1 MKHNIMK
8 KLDDKISTSVDFSL
22 ILSSIEDEKQTLVSF
37 VNPFS
42 YSVLLKSPEIIDGID
57 YFYSDGSLLQR
68 LHNIFHPKSKVARV
82 SFDYSSIAG
91 EVFEYA
97 QKASA
102 KIALVGG
109 TASEILKAKEN
120 IESSYPALDITYV
133 RSGYF
138 DNQQDKNEAF
148 KLIEKSNADILIVGM
163 GTPIQDQ
170 FIIDAKDN
178 CPNVKLMFT
187 CGGFLTQTSIKTD
200 YYHPL
205 IKKSGLRW
213 LQRMVMH
220 KHVRQRV
227 IKDYPKFLISY
238 LYEHIAMLTFRKS

>member
-1 MKHNIMK
+1 MKT
-8 KLDDKISTSVDFSL
+8 LDDKISISLDFSL
-22 ILSSIEDEKQTLVSF
+22 ILSSIKEERQTLVSF

-42 YSVLLKSPEIIDGID
+42 YNVLIRSPEIIDGID

-68 LHNIFHPKSKVARV
+68 LHNIFHPKSKVDRL

-97 QKASA
+97 QNNSI

-109 TASEILKAKEN
+109 TSSEILKAKKN
-120 IESSYPALDITYV
+120 IESCFPSLNITYV

-138 DNQQDKNEAF
+138 DDQQDKHETF
-148 KLIEKSNADILIVGM
+148 RLIEKSEADILIVGM

-170 FIIDAKDN
+170 FIIEAKVS

-205 IKKSGLRW
+205 IKKFGLRW

-238 LYEHIAMLTFRKS
+238 LYEHIAMLTFRRN

>member
-1 MKHNIMK
+1 MK
-8 KLDDKISTSVDFSL
+8 KLDDKISIGLDFPL
-22 ILSSIEDEKQTLVSF
+22 ILSSIKGEKQTLVSF

-42 YSVLLKSPEIIDGID
+42 YNVLIKSPEIIDGID

-68 LHNIFHPKSKVARV
+68 LHNIFHPKSKVARL

-91 EVFEYA
+91 EVFEYS
-97 QKASA
+97 QNNSL

-109 TASEILKAKEN
+109 TSSEILKAKEN
-120 IESSYPALDITYV
+120 IEYCFPSLNITYI

-138 DNQQDKNEAF
+138 DDQQEKDDTF
-148 KLIEKSNADILIVGM
+148 KLIEKLDADILIVGM

-170 FIIDAKDN
+170 FIIEAKVS

-205 IKKSGLRW
+205 IKKLGLRW

-238 LYEHIAMLTFRKS
+238 LYEHIAMLIFRKS

>member
-1 MKHNIMK
+1 MK
-8 KLDDKISTSVDFSL
+8 KLDDKISICLDFPL
-22 ILSSIEDEKQTLVSF
+22 ILSSIKDEKQTLVSF

-42 YSVLLKSPEIIDGID
+42 YNELIKSPEIIDGID

-68 LHNIFHPKSKVARV
+68 LHNIFHPKSKVARL

-91 EVFEYA
+91 EVFEH
-97 QKASA
+97 A
-102 KIALVGG
+102 KNNSIKVALVGG

-120 IESSYPALDITYV
+120 IEFSFPSLDISYV

-138 DNQQDKNEAF
+138 DNQQDKNETF
-148 KLIEKSNADILIVGM
+148 RLIEKSNADILIVGM

-170 FIIDAKDN
+170 FIIEAKDS

-205 IKKSGLRW
+205 IKKLGLRW

-227 IKDYPKFLISY
+227 IRDYPKFLVSY
-238 LYEHIAMLTFRKS
+238 LYEHVAMLTFRRS